1 MAIKLNNH
9 SMARKLVAKTKL
21 AVHLDKVIEEKG
33 DFAWEYAYE
42 PKQGDDAWHPSGDC
56 TLTPREL
63 FDKAIGADERKP
75 IGGGLR
81 KTFQVGHF
89 WHAYLQNI
97 IVEHLGFATEDA
109 IERSGE
115 KVWAEENGKPKPY
128 HWCRGSADVA
138 PISIPGQGDFLVD
151 FKTMGSFDFKRT
163 TLPDWSAAKYE
174 CQMNIYMDFF
184 DLEQAIILGINKD
197 SPHEFK
203 EFIFDRNQ
211 PLIDTI
217 YDKWKYVGDCLENG
231 NVPDPSEEWDL
242 PIRGSA

>member
-1 MAIKLNNH
+1 MAIKLTKH
-9 SMARKLVAKTKL
+9 SMARKLVTKTKL
-21 AVHLDKVIEEKG
+21 AVHLDRVIESAG
-33 DFAWEYAYE
+33 DFEWTYKYE
-42 PKQGDDAWHPSGDC
+42 PKTGDNAWHPSGDC
-56 TLTPREL
+56 TLSPREL
-63 FDKAIGADERKP
+63 FDKATGAVEKDS

-89 WHAYLQNI
+89 WHGYLQE
-97 IVEHLGFATEDA
+97 IVVNQLGYATPDA
-109 IERSGE
+109 IERPGQ
-115 KVWAEENGKPKPY
+115 KIWAEENGKPKAY

-138 PISIPGQGDFLVD
+138 PVTIPGQGEFLVD

-184 DLEQAIILGINKD
+184 DLERTIVLCINKD

-203 EFIFDRNQ
+203 EFIFNKNQ

-217 YDKWKYVGDCLENG
+217 YDKWQYVSDCLDNG
-231 NVPDPSEEWDL
+231 NIPNSAETWEL
-242 PIRGSA
+242 PIRGSE